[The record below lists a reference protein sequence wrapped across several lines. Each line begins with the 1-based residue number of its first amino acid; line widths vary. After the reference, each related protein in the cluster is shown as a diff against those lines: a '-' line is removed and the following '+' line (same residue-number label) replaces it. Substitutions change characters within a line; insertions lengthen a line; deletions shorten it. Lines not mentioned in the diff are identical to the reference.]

1 MKLFAS
7 ATSPYARKCRV
18 ALIEKKLEDRVEIIW
33 TSPFEGGSV
42 ADQLKSHAPLNKI
55 PALVLPNGQSIY
67 DSRVICEYLDGFD
80 LRETLLPQSGQ
91 ARILAQTQMAL
102 ADGILD
108 AAFAIVMELRRP
120 IAQQSKDWIERWRDN
135 ISRALSVAIQDR
147 SRDIDPSAFGLAEIG
162 VACAIDYLDF
172 RLESFQFI
180 GIDARR
186 WRDAQQR
193 QSLEQTMPGG
203 GA

>member
-33 TSPFEGGSV
+33 TSPFEEGSV

-147 SRDIDPSAFGLAEIG
+147 SRDIHPSAFGLAEIG

-172 RLESFQFI
+172 RLDSFQFV

>member
-33 TSPFEGGSV
+33 TSPFEEGSV

-135 ISRALSVAIQDR
+135 IARALSVAIQDR
-147 SRDIDPSAFGLAEIG
+147 SRAIDPSEFGLAEIG

-172 RLESFQFI
+172 RLESFQFV